1 MKKLFL
7 LVPLAFTCACVTVP
21 KETVVL
27 SGEVGNMIA
36 SSKASHLALL
46 NQYEAE
52 RRGRIDDYME
62 AIWIPRFIGQMAKDG
77 DLWDKTCKIANTRDS
92 ADELQGFVEAAA
104 LRIAAKRKELTDALD
119 EAMADLR
126 LQVDAHY
133 ALLER
138 SNATITRNLKSVSA
152 NDEVLGSLLKKNGV
166 DAEKLTPLRDVS
178 AKLDKLMKKGE

>member
-1 MKKLFL
+1 MKYYLLTFL
-7 LVPLAFTCACVTVP
+7 LCAAAGCVTVP
-21 KETVVL
+21 KETAIL

-46 NQYEAE
+46 DQYEAE
-52 RRGRIDDYME
+52 RRGRIDDYLE
-62 AIWIPRFIGQMAKDG
+62 AVWIPRFIGQMAKDG
-77 DLWDKTCKIANTRDS
+77 DLWGKTCKIANTRDS

-104 LRIAAKRKELTDALD
+104 QRIAAKRKELTDALD

-152 NDEVLGSLLKKNGV
+152 NDEVLGSLLKKNGGG
-166 DAEKLTPLRDVS
+166 R
-178 AKLDKLMKKGE
+178 